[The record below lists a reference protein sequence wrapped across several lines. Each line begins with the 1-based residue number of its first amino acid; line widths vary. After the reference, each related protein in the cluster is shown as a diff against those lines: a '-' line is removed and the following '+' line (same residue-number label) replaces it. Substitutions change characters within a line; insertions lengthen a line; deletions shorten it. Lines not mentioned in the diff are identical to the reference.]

1 MPAKQNADGTVEK
14 ESNNIINI
22 ILLVLGA
29 LFVIQ
34 GILLVLSLFNIAVPQ
49 WIQDIVGASEEVA
62 ALLGGS
68 GLVSIVLGVWCF
80 IGAIGL
86 FREQEWGWG
95 QILVVTSI
103 IIVNSIGTIL
113 GWINGV
119 PFDVA
124 VITNW
129 ITIIGFAVAVVVF
142 VYLLATKKRFY

>member
-14 ESNNIINI
+14 ESNNILNI

-34 GILLVLSLFNIAVPQ
+34 GVLLVLALFGVGVPQ

-68 GLVSIVLGVWCF
+68 GLVAIVLGVWCF
-80 IGAIGL
+80 IGAIGM

-95 QILVVTSI
+95 QMLVVLSI
-103 IIVNSIGTIL
+103 IFVNSLGTVIG
-113 GWINGV
+113 WFSGV

-124 VITNW
+124 SLLTW
-129 ITIIGFAVAVVVF
+129 ITLFGFIVSVFAF
-142 VYLLATKKRFY
+142 VYLLATKKRYF